1 MTSIPQ
7 NRRYYAAGVP
17 GSFYGR
23 VFPTSSIHFVHSSCA
38 IHWLSRVPK
47 EVVDRNS
54 PAWNKGHIC
63 YSNSTDEV
71 TRAYEAQYVKD
82 MECCLHARAQEVV
95 YGGLMVLTFPGR
107 PDGSPHSHSWPNV
120 TLQHVGSCLV
130 DLVRKGVVSE
140 EKVDSFNVP
149 MYSMSPQELEAAVK
163 RNGCFSTKS
172 LGIEIMAGLPR
183 PLVDDNLSLSQMLAS
198 HTRAGMEGIIKKQ
211 FGEEIL
217 DDLFNLYSQ
226 KCEHDLLNFLTVLGH
241 NFLFVLRRKAD

>member
-1 MTSIPQ
+1 MELKNHSQGLKSQIPEFHVFFNDHNSNDFNMLFKSLPQ

-130 DLVRKGVVSE
+130 DLVRKVSHGISH
-140 EKVDSFNVP
+140 VNN
-149 MYSMSPQELEAAVK
+149 LCVK
-163 RNGCFSTKS
+163 N
-172 LGIEIMAGLPR
+172 
-183 PLVDDNLSLSQMLAS
+183 
-198 HTRAGMEGIIKKQ
+198 
-211 FGEEIL
+211 
-217 DDLFNLYSQ
+217 
-226 KCEHDLLNFLTVLGH
+226 
-241 NFLFVLRRKAD
+241 